1 MAISE
6 RSVANQAI
14 DAYGN
19 PGSNPPPSWW
29 QQVKSWIEEYI
40 KPLVP
45 AAQLSAE
52 LARIM
57 EIIRNLLGG
66 RG

>member
-1 MAISE
+1 MLMEI
-6 RSVANQAI
+6 RVLI
-14 DAYGN
+14 LRLLV
-19 PGSNPPPSWW
+19 W

-57 EIIRNLLGG
+57 EIIRNMLGG